1 MANWQHVS
9 TLISGLI
16 EELKTREIVVDKRPY
31 FLFVYH
37 GMEIRVR
44 ITSKIANHSSQW
56 SNMADRKTS
65 PKASSSRAGGNRR
78 GPPPPEPSSA
88 SFLEF
93 IQQVQPRISL
103 RRVTVSEEEIQR
115 ARMIVILDNLAA
127 ALEDDD
133 EA

>member
-1 MANWQHVS
+1 MINVH
-9 TLISGLI
+9 ISCLFIAVWKLGLGS
-16 EELKTREIVVDKRPY
+16 RP
-31 FLFVYH
+31 
-37 GMEIRVR
+37 
-44 ITSKIANHSSQW
+44 KIANHSSQW

-78 GPPPPEPSSA
+78 GPPPEPSSA

-127 ALEDDD
+127 ALEDDN

>member
-31 FLFVYH
+31 FLFVYR

-78 GPPPPEPSSA
+78 GPPPEPSSA

-103 RRVTVSEEEIQR
+103 RRVTVSEEEMQR
-115 ARMIVILDNLAA
+115 ARMIVILTNLAA

>member
-1 MANWQHVS
+1 M
-9 TLISGLI
+9 I

-31 FLFVYH
+31 FLFVYR
-37 GMEIRVR
+37 GMEIRVK

-103 RRVTVSEEEIQR
+103 RRVTVSAEEIQR

-127 ALEDDD
+127 ALEDDN